1 MTWLVLTMLVTA
13 YHMHGVEPTLSLE
26 LEHVSSKQKLYSIFP
41 MVQAVLVYLPL
52 CESQFIILPTV
63 PLSKLL
69 LLSSHILCPFWYVS
83 GPLFSFQRK
92 GAKLMMSL

>member
-1 MTWLVLTMLVTA
+1 MTWLVLTMLVIA

-41 MVQAVLVYLPL
+41 MVQAVYLPL

-83 GPLFSFQRK
+83 GPLSCFQRK
-92 GAKLMMSL
+92 DAKLMMSL